1 MRFPI
6 LIAFASVSIKGQSLA
21 LQHDALRGKSYSQE
35 PFAKPSKISD
45 FIPLNGFFFEFSPG
59 NGHLPSICWN

>member
-45 FIPLNGFFFEFSPG
+45 FIPLNGFFF
-59 NGHLPSICWN
+59 